1 MNISFATVLDD
12 KYLKGYLITV
22 NSLLEVT
29 PNFNYQII
37 IFEWGD
43 LSKNNKNIIKK
54 LYKNVIFKRV
64 DAKLYENHEFD
75 EYYRKWTYN
84 CNYRFDVF
92 ALKEYDTVVFFDC
105 DIIFQNNIN
114 ELLKYNSDF
123 AACPLD
129 RERVLQTDSQK
140 CFDAGLMVIGNRFLN
155 DDTRKMLIEEANK
168 PPPIIPNFKAEKWLS
183 DEPILNNFF
192 KNDVFLLPK
201 KYNTVVS
208 DVTDEIFL
216 EKPNF
221 QYTGDKK
228 PWDGTEIAEQFSKFT
243 IECITKDQ
251 KKYLH
256 SIRFK
261 KLLNLVK
268 KQIESLHKKDIKII

>member
-1 MNISFATVLDD
+1 MNIAFSTVLDD
-12 KYLKGYLITV
+12 KYLKGYLVTM
-22 NSLLEVT
+22 NSLLEST
-29 PNFNYQII
+29 PDFNYDVI

-43 LSKNNKNIIKK
+43 LSENSKKIIKK
-54 LYKNVIFKRV
+54 LYKNVIFKKV
-64 DAKLYENHEFD
+64 DVKLYEKHEFD
-75 EYYRKWTYN
+75 EFYRKWTYN

-92 ALKEYDTVVFFDC
+92 ALKGYNTVVFFDC

-114 ELLKYNSDF
+114 DLLKYEADF

-129 RERVLQTDSQK
+129 KERVLQTDSEK
-140 CFDAGLMVIGNRFLN
+140 CFDAGLMVIGKRFLN
-155 DDTRKMLIEEANK
+155 NNTRKMLIEEANK
-168 PPPIIPNFKAEKWLS
+168 QPPIIPNFKAEKWLS

-208 DVTDEIFL
+208 EVTDEIFL
-216 EKPNF
+216 ENPNF

-228 PWDGTEIAEQFSKFT
+228 PWDGSTIEEQFSKFT
-243 IECITKDQ
+243 IECITKDG

-261 KLLNLVK
+261 KLLFLVK
-268 KQIESLHKKDIKII
+268 KQIESLKQKNILI

>member
-1 MNISFATVLDD
+1 MNVCFATVLDD
-12 KYLKGYLITV
+12 KYLKGYLITM
-22 NSLLEVT
+22 NSLLEAT
-29 PNFNYQII
+29 PDFSYDVM

-43 LSKNNKNIIKK
+43 LSENSKEIIKK
-54 LYKNVIFKRV
+54 LYKNVIFKKV
-64 DAKLYENHEFD
+64 DVKLYEKHEFD
-75 EYYRKWTYN
+75 DFYRKWTYN

-114 ELLKYNSDF
+114 DLLKYDSNF
-123 AACPLD
+123 AACSLD
-129 RERVLQTDSQK
+129 KERVLQTDSEK
-140 CFDAGLMVIGNRFLN
+140 CFDAGLMVIGKRFLN
-155 DDTRKMLIEEANK
+155 YNTRDMLIKEANK
-168 PPPIIPNFKAEKWLS
+168 TPPKIPNFKAEKWLS

-228 PWDGTEIAEQFSKFT
+228 PWDGNTIDEQFSKFT
-243 IECITKDQ
+243 IECITRDQ

-256 SIRFK
+256 NIRFK
-261 KLLNLVK
+261 KLLYLVK
-268 KQIESLHKKDIKII
+268 KQIESLLKKDIKI